1 MKIIKKFLIIVGII
15 ISFITLLSPLL
26 FIDVYAA
33 PSNTVELSSKTY
45 EAQASGIIYC
55 RINARGKIG
64 DRVIVSYHTES
75 INAIAGKDYKP
86 INTTVT
92 ITLTSDI
99 TSYDFSI
106 QTYTRSTFTVINNSS
121 NEPYARSFKL
131 ILDDVK
137 NGVIN
142 NEASEATCLMLGD
155 KSVRAAVGNK
165 FSYLVEYTNV
175 QTAADGGTDEIDGE
189 TWYRSIDHVN
199 LNNTVTRNWVTSFIK
214 TGLAKAYSGV
224 EIKFLS
230 DATATLFS
238 TNVIWFKL
246 QTTGYYFGRNDAE
259 AITFDVEPCDRRVEG
274 DRGAKFDG
282 YANTFVAKGE
292 NPYIRGDSRSKYID
306 TRKINVKKPYKKI
319 YWKSKGSTWYA
330 SKNALTYNIMY
341 YNEPYNDVLNTGFE
355 IYNTNYEYDRECSN
369 YEIQMAL
376 VDDTAPK
383 ILESYVDT
391 TGLSS
396 TGKLKI
402 IIRFSEPVYS
412 VGKKDLSVQFNSKS
426 TKYSATYAAG
436 NYTDTL
442 TYEINAL
449 HTNISKLTYELP
461 SNDIYDL
468 SYSIDEY
475 SVEHNIGIADTTSA
489 YEATIIDK
497 NINYNKPTITAEID
511 KSSSYHSYYNF
522 IVSISDVSAG
532 GISAGDLYYEW
543 SDSQTMPSDRPAKS
557 ASSYAN
563 YIRINEEDL
572 GSAYVSV
579 DAIEGDLIRT
589 GPYYLH
595 VLAVSDFNVSDFD
608 TFGPY
613 YLDGQ
618 APEISQSLINNTMKK
633 KEFNVTTKDLP
644 DGFKAGIN
652 EITLYISYIDKD
664 GNEIRK
670 DLKLVSNGN
679 INEEYKNRFT
689 QPDNNDDTLYKYVSD
704 IEVGETDPSYDSI
717 IAKIMDDNHFDRM
730 YVTYYYKVSDKAGNT
745 SSSNLIKVAYDTR
758 KAFNTQS
765 DFTELVELVDPSIT
779 MASKAYDIS
788 SKGNDAGITI
798 SVANVNDLKSGEVT
812 GKFHILVN
820 DEKDYVAEGGSPEK
834 IKIKITDLSPG
845 YYELIPTIEFTY
857 SDKTESIV
865 SNIISF
871 YLTDAKKDQTAN
883 YLRSQSNQLLTNK
896 VYELNDAKYY
906 YFDNDAIEMKSYLYG
921 AVYDSGEARYKG
933 GSSAPAFS
941 SITEAKNY
949 VKYMEYQDLYLISIT
964 QSEAGLLNNSNGAT
978 IYTKAS
984 GETMIAQEGQL
995 WIRYKKSTWT
1005 PTGSYGYA
1013 YYYYGSGNLSDG
1025 VNTTRLSQNL
1035 VNAINNIVT
1044 KIVGQGS
1051 IVYLVNGSNI
1061 NQKTGQPYLSE
1072 SQYHYDKEVATKT
1085 IMGSNFTIP
1094 VEYAGDKNIFSNT
1107 LEITTTNNNITTT
1120 KDYPIATHMVL
1131 SVDSST
1137 FLYYK
1142 YINGTSWTE
1151 IIARDGDEL
1160 SKVFKDKQS
1169 GIYTIREYSSAG
1181 INEFDIYFD
1190 KTAPKIVA
1198 GINSG
1203 EIMLDGT
1210 ALSFSSTTFTLKEML
1225 DEVDPMGYVAIFD
1238 YTAATP
1244 KTVLYKDDVNNYTL
1258 DSGNYYILVG
1268 DRSGNSYLYS
1278 VFLSSVPL
1286 KVDLFES
1293 EDYGGVIVR
1302 LKDKDES
1309 EIYTY
1314 EIYLNDELV
1323 ATEYKETYFFKN
1335 PGVYRVIVQDIYGN
1349 TFNDSISFEYKSPT
1363 ISWYYQ
1369 NSNGGLSSYNEE
1381 NISNMI
1387 IKKDETSSK
1396 TWNVYTSTYIT
1407 MLFDIKYSDS
1417 AVKFEMVG
1425 LETSEYTY
1433 SETAGRLIINVLKPW
1448 TLKIWYE
1455 DNEMN
1460 YATYVCRLDVNAPSI
1475 TSTCIIKSYNI
1486 NSEFDLMTQEEYKNK
1501 YNDGDLMAPDNISYT
1516 ESDGTTQVSF
1526 NANEVISANFINL
1539 KFMDDSG
1546 VKSVSVTC
1554 DGKVVNAQLTNDQI
1568 VLNGYG
1574 KYVVTVSDNLNNSR
1588 TFEFENIKG
1597 DISKAE
1603 IDGGEINETETGNNN
1618 ISVTALYPTYAA
1630 VLVKTEFENRYYEF
1644 YNTGSTLTS
1653 SIYYCKVTEDET
1665 GIHYGF
1671 KAVES
1676 EPLLVKDGNQS
1687 PNKWVV
1693 AASEANFKILV
1704 SFDTKNNVVY
1714 RVELVKGKID
1724 VTFILL
1730 TSKAITPK
1738 LHHAVLSDE
1747 ETKITLMA
1755 DDEIIEVPDLSKKIF
1770 ISDDLYIKEELTEEE
1785 EYYIT
1790 YIKYAYSP
1798 VLTFEKYTTIYEKG
1812 KGFSEFSGSTNG
1824 FYSIIVGN
1832 IYGNETKYTISKIDS
1847 FYVTV
1852 EAIYSDGASMAKVD
1866 TSKKIYSNNSF
1877 VIIAFGDDL
1886 LFYING
1892 ELASASI
1899 DDELTSVYINQAGNY
1914 KVRIVSSNGLHKELE
1929 LEITSDPTFKLNENW
1944 IYGYN
1949 EKALRYSEGYTNTYL
1964 SVSENI
1970 GDVKQVAVVHEG
1982 KKNVIFDLLADDVIN
1997 DKELLKESIGKDGDG
2012 IYRIEF
2018 RNIYGD
2024 VVSKEIHYSNS
2035 PTLVLSRIRSGQTE
2049 REPYSLELALDRGFY
2064 SNGSLLFKTTSI
2076 VYKFLVNSQ
2085 EVNLSNEKVYE
2096 FNNASGN
2103 GSIIYSIS
2111 YIDEYGFECE
2121 FNAYLSRDSV
2131 SIDTSA
2137 MNIVNVS
2144 DTLYTKDDINIKYDD
2159 DLTATVMVNS
2169 LDSISYESGKI
2180 YRKDG
2185 TYSFVVTDIAGNEN
2199 KFTIVHKSVNNFS
2212 IINSETEG
2220 EVINGGVA
2228 NCKSVFFQTPTSESA
2243 VIKKVYRDGLLLE
2256 NYNTNSFSKTAK
2268 WELLIED
2275 AVGNISY
2282 CGFYLI
2288 NNSLGVFDYT
2298 VPYGYEIT
2306 NIWKRTD
2313 TEEKSVLNGREK
2325 SVTLTEDGDYAVIM
2339 ENKTINNVL
2348 NFTVTIDTSL
2358 PKATLVG
2365 VDNNGVTPRDVKI
2378 TGLEKGDTITIYK
2391 DEVLMYSGSYEG
2403 ASSVPVITEGGKYLV
2418 IVTNAAGVTKEFN
2431 FKRKK
2436 ITNAAGSILI
2446 IVGCFAV
2453 VGGVFIGL
2461 LYNNKM
2467 NTDD

>member
-26 FIDVYAA
+26 FIEANAA
-33 PSNTVELSSKTY
+33 SSNIVELSSKTY
-45 EAQASGIIYC
+45 TAESSGIIYC
-55 RINARGKIG
+55 RINARGKAG
-64 DRVIVSYHTES
+64 DRVLVSYHTES

-86 INTTVT
+86 IRTTAT
-92 ITLTSDI
+92 ITLTSGT

-106 QTYTRSTFTVINNSS
+106 QTYTRPTFNVINNSS
-121 NEPYARSFKL
+121 NESYARSFKL

-137 NGVIN
+137 NGEIN

-155 KSVRAAVGNK
+155 KSVRVAVDNK

-175 QTAADGGTDEIDGE
+175 QTRSDGGTDAIDGE
-189 TWYRSIDHVN
+189 TWYRSIDHVS
-199 LNNTVTRNWVTSFIK
+199 LNNTVTRNWVTSFID

-230 DATATLFS
+230 DAQAIAYS
-238 TNVIWFKL
+238 SNVIYFKIY
-246 QTTGYYFGRNDAE
+246 TTGYYGGRNGAE
-259 AITFDVEPCDRRVEG
+259 ALTCDVEPCDRRVEG

-282 YANTFVAKGE
+282 YANTLAAKGE
-292 NPYIRGDSRSKYID
+292 NPYIRGTGRSKYLD
-306 TRKINVKKPYKKI
+306 MSKINVKKPYKTI

-330 SKNALTYNIMY
+330 SQGSLTYNVMY
-341 YNEPYNDVLNTGFE
+341 YNEPYNGVLNTGFE
-355 IYNTNYEYDRECSN
+355 VYNTNYAYDRECSD

-376 VDDTAPK
+376 VDDTAPR

-412 VGKKDLSVQFNSKS
+412 ISKKDLVVHFNSNA
-426 TKYSATYAAG
+426 TNYYATYAAG

-442 TYEINAL
+442 TYEIDGP

-461 SNDIYDL
+461 SKDIYDL

-475 SVEHNIGIADTTSA
+475 SVEHNIGITDTDSQ
-489 YEATIIDK
+489 YEATILNG
-497 NINYNKPTITAEID
+497 NINYTVPKITAEMTE
-511 KSSSYHSYYNF
+511 SSSYHNYYNF

-532 GISAGDLYYEW
+532 GITSGDLYYEW
-543 SDSQTMPSDRPAKS
+543 SDSQTMPTDRPAKY

-563 YIRINEEDL
+563 YIRVNEEDL

-579 DAIEGDLIRT
+579 NANEGDLIRN

-595 VLAVSDFNVSDFD
+595 VLAVSDFNVSDFE
-608 TFGPY
+608 TFGPF

-618 APEISQSLINNTMKK
+618 APEISQSLTSNTMKK

-644 DGFKAGIN
+644 DGTYKAGLN
-652 EITLYISYIDKD
+652 EITLYMSYMDKD

-670 DLKLVSNGN
+670 ALKLVSDGE
-679 INEEYKNRFT
+679 INPLYSNRFIK
-689 QPDNNDDTLYKYVSD
+689 QDDTLYNYVSD
-704 IEVGETDPSYDSI
+704 IEVDETSPLYDSI
-717 IAKIMDDNHFDRM
+717 IAEIMTENAVDRI

-758 KAFNTQS
+758 KAFEAQS
-765 DFTELVELVDPSIT
+765 DFTELVEIADPITT

-788 SKGNDAGITI
+788 LKDTDDGITI
-798 SVANVNDLKSGEVT
+798 SVVNDSDMMSGSVK
-812 GKFHILVN
+812 GKFHVLVN
-820 DEKDYVAEGGSPEK
+820 DTYDYVADDASPK
-834 IKIKITDLSPG
+834 VIKITDLGPG
-845 YYELIPTIEFTY
+845 YYELIPTIDFTI
-857 SDKTESIV
+857 SEGVTESIV
-865 SNIISF
+865 SNSISF
-871 YLTDAKKDQTAN
+871 YLTDAKKDKTAN

-921 AVYDSGEARYKG
+921 AVYDIGEARYKG

-941 SITEAKNY
+941 SIAEAKNY
-949 VKYMEYQDLYLISIT
+949 VKYMEYQDLYLISIS

-995 WIRYKKSTWT
+995 WIRYKKNTWT
-1005 PTGSYGYA
+1005 PTVSYGYA
-1013 YYYYGSGNLSDG
+1013 YYYYGSGNVADG
-1025 VNTTRLSQNL
+1025 VNITRLSQNL
-1035 VNAINNIVT
+1035 VNAINTVVT

-1051 IVYLVNGSNI
+1051 TVYLVNGSNI
-1061 NQKTGQPYLSE
+1061 NQTTGEPYLSQ
-1072 SQYHYDKEVATKT
+1072 SQYHYDKEVAEKT
-1085 IMGSNFTIP
+1085 IMGSLFTMPI
-1094 VEYAGDKNIFSNT
+1094 EYAGDKKIFSNT

-1120 KDYPIATHMVL
+1120 KEYPIATHMVL
-1131 SVDSST
+1131 SIDSST
-1137 FLYYK
+1137 ILYYK

-1151 IIARDGDEL
+1151 IIASDGDDL

-1169 GIYTIREYSSAG
+1169 GIYTIREYSNLG

-1190 KTAPKIVA
+1190 KTAPRIIA
-1198 GINSG
+1198 EINSG
-1203 EIMLDGT
+1203 EVMLDGT

-1238 YTAATP
+1238 YAAASP

-1286 KVDLFES
+1286 QVELFES

-1302 LKDKDES
+1302 LRNKDES

-1314 EIYLNDELV
+1314 EIYLNDELI
-1323 ATEYKETYFFKN
+1323 ATEYRETYLFKN

-1349 TFNDSISFEYKSPT
+1349 VFNDCISFEYKSPS

-1369 NSNGGLSSYNEE
+1369 NSNGGLSPYNEE

-1387 IKKDETSSK
+1387 IKKDEASSK
-1396 TWNVYTSTYIT
+1396 TWNIYTSTYIT

-1417 AVKFEMVG
+1417 AVKFELKG
-1425 LETSEYTY
+1425 LEASEYTY
-1433 SETAGRLIINVLKPW
+1433 SEAAGRLIINVLKPW

-1486 NSEFDLMTQEEYKNK
+1486 DSEFDLMTQEDYKNT
-1501 YNDGDLMAPDNISYT
+1501 YNDGDLMAPEDISYT

-1526 NANEVISANFINL
+1526 NANEVISANFIHL

-1546 VKSVSVTC
+1546 VKSVSVMR
-1554 DGKVVNAQLTNDQI
+1554 DGNVVNAQLTNDQI

-1574 KYVVTVSDNLNNSR
+1574 KYVVTVLDNLNNSR

-1597 DISKAE
+1597 DITKAE
-1603 IDGGEINETETGNNN
+1603 IDGEEINETETGNNN
-1618 ISVTALYPTYAA
+1618 LSVTALYPTYSGL
-1630 VLVKTEFENRYYEF
+1630 LVKTESGNKYYEF
-1644 YNTGSTLTS
+1644 YYTGSILTS
-1653 SIYYCKVTEDET
+1653 YTYYCKVTEDES
-1665 GIHYGF
+1665 GMHYGYEG
-1671 KAVES
+1671 KES
-1676 EPLLVKDGNQS
+1676 LPLLEKDGNQT

-1704 SFDTKNNVVY
+1704 SFDTKNNIVY

-1755 DDEIIEVPDLSKKIF
+1755 DDEIIEVPDTSKKIF
-1770 ISDDLYIKEELTEEE
+1770 ISDDLYIKEELSEEE

-1812 KGFSEFSGSTNG
+1812 KGFSEFRGSTNG
-1824 FYSIIVGN
+1824 FYSILVGN

-1852 EAIYSDGASMAKVD
+1852 EAIYSDGVSMGKID
-1866 TSKKIYSNNSF
+1866 TSEKIYSNNSF
-1877 VIIAFGDDL
+1877 VITAFGDDL

-1899 DDELTSVYINQAGNY
+1899 EDELTSVYISQAGDY

-1929 LEITSDPTFKLNENW
+1929 LGITSDPTFKLNENW

-1964 SVSENI
+1964 SVSENMD
-1970 GDVKQVAVVHEG
+1970 DVKQVVVVHDGE
-1982 KKNVIFDLLADDVIN
+1982 KKVIFDLLADDVIN

-2035 PTLVLSRIRSGQTE
+2035 STLILSRIRSGQTE
-2049 REPYSLELALDRGFY
+2049 REPYSLDLAIDRGFY
-2064 SNGSLLFKTTSI
+2064 SNGSLLFKTKSV
-2076 VYKFLVNSQ
+2076 VYKFIVNSQ
-2085 EVNLSNEKVYE
+2085 EVNLSNEKIYE

-2103 GSIIYSIS
+2103 GSIVYSIS

-2121 FNAYLSRDSV
+2121 FMAYLYRDSV
-2131 SIDTSA
+2131 SIDTEA

-2144 DTLYTKDDINIKYDD
+2144 DTLYTKDDVNIKFDD

-2169 LDSISYESGKI
+2169 LDPIPYESGKI

-2199 KFTIVHKSVNNFS
+2199 RFTIVHKSVNHFS

-2228 NCKSVFFQTPTSESA
+2228 NCKSVYFQTPASESA
-2243 VIKKVYRDGLLLE
+2243 VIKKVYRNGLLLE
-2256 NYNTNSFSKTAK
+2256 DYNTNSFSKTAK

-2275 AVGNISY
+2275 VVGNVSY
-2282 CGFYLI
+2282 FDFYLI

-2313 TEEKSVLNGREK
+2313 TEEKSVLNGHEK
-2325 SVTLTEDGDYAVIM
+2325 SITLKEDGVYAVVM

-2358 PKATLVG
+2358 PKATLIG
-2365 VDNNGVTPRDVKI
+2365 VEDGGVTPRDVKI

-2391 DEVLMYSGSYEG
+2391 DDVLMYSGLYEG
-2403 ASSVPVITEGGKYLV
+2403 ASDVPTISEGGKYLV

-2431 FKRKK
+2431 FKRKS
-2436 ITNAAGSILI
+2436 ITNVAGSILI
-2446 IVGCFAV
+2446 IVSCFV
-2453 VGGVFIGL
+2453 VVAGVFIGL

-2467 NTDD
+2467 NTDE